1 MPATS
6 LATSLRTHPC
16 GALRPEHV
24 GQSVRIA
31 GWVHRRRDLGG
42 LIFVDL
48 RDRAGLVQVCFDPA
62 TADANTS
69 AIAANLGAETV
80 VLIEGTV
87 TERPSAMRNADMTT
101 GDVEVRATSVRIV
114 GPASTPAIPVAR
126 GKNEPLAHCVCSA

>member
-1 MPATS
+1 MSAPS

-24 GQSVRIA
+24 GQTVRIA

-62 TADANTS
+62 MADAATS
-69 AIAANLGAETV
+69 ATAATV
-80 VLIEGTV
+80 EG
-87 TERPSAMRNADMTT
+87 RFSPFR
-101 GDVEVRATSVRIV
+101 
-114 GPASTPAIPVAR
+114 
-126 GKNEPLAHCVCSA
+126 